1 MFENAYVNT
10 KFLSWALMI
19 RMPSLVIDET
29 QMAPG
34 TLQLHIAFSPWWT
47 RKIFKFYISVQ
58 LWVRCLGKLEE
69 ISHKENRIEW
79 IRVGAIDVL
88 EKDNESLSVNI

>member
-1 MFENAYVNT
+1 MSMPESASWGICSIWSVPEVFENAYVNT

-47 RKIFKFYISVQ
+47 RKIFNFYISVQ
-58 LWVRCLGKLEE
+58 LWVRC
-69 ISHKENRIEW
+69 
-79 IRVGAIDVL
+79 
-88 EKDNESLSVNI
+88 